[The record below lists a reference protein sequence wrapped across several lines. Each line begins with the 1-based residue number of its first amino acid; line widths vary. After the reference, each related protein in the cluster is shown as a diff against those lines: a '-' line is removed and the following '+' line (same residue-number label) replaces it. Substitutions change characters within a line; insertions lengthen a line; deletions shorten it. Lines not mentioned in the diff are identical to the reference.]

1 MIDLNATNLCLTYG
15 AFAIVVCLA
24 VPLIV
29 VAAAESG
36 NTFTGNASSRIGA
49 TSVPIASYG
58 SETRASFSVG
68 RDKPTMNA
76 EIAKDRVC
84 IIGSGNWGSAIAT
97 LVGRNCARL
106 SNYEDVVSMW
116 VYEEDVAADDGSP
129 QKLTHII
136 NTRHENVKYLPGIR
150 LPDNVVA
157 VPDLATACRGAT
169 LLVFVLPHQ
178 FLPNLLPVI
187 RESAH
192 PRSRG
197 VSLIKGLGTLD

>member
-1 MIDLNATNLCLTYG
+1 MQR
-15 AFAIVVCLA
+15 FAIVCLA

-29 VAAAESG
+29 LAAAESG
-36 NTFTGNASSRIGA
+36 EILVGQTSSRIDA
-49 TSVPIASYG
+49 TSLPIASSD
-58 SETRASFSVG
+58 SETDAHGGLTERASFSVG

-76 EIAKDRVC
+76 EMAKDRVC

-106 SNYEDVVSMW
+106 SNYQDIVNMW
-116 VYEEDVAADDGSP
+116 VYDEDIAAGDGSM

-169 LLVFVLPHQ
+169 LLIFVLPHQ

-187 RESAH
+187 RVSAH

-197 VSLIKGLGTLD
+197 ISLIKGLGTLD